1 MQAEY
6 TPDEIKKHNMEGSK
20 WDRLA
25 LNVVT
30 QGTGI
35 IILKLAMVNFF
46 KWICDNELFNKVLL
60 CNLIHDEAVIEYPK
74 ELEDTVVPKLKECM
88 ESAAAILCKK
98 LPIPAKPE
106 TGDHWIH

>member
-1 MQAEY
+1 MA
-6 TPDEIKKHNMEGSK
+6 GAK

-35 IILKLAMVNFF
+35 IILKHAMVMFF
-46 KWICDNELFNKVLL
+46 RWLVKNNLFNVVKL
-60 CNLIHDEAVIEYPK
+60 CDLVHDEVCIEFPEK
-74 ELEDTVVPKLKECM
+74 SLEVVDILQKCM
-88 ESAAAILCKK
+88 EKAASIYCKK

-106 TGDHWIH
+106 IGNHWIH